1 MDGVYGLF
9 TSIPFENST
18 FSFHG
23 PMTNH
28 RTQEV
33 KRGEGLVCDS
43 QHLIAVRSS
52 NSQANA
58 NSISAAFLE
67 YSLTDAMWL
76 PQHVDL
82 Q

>member
-18 FSFHG
+18 FSFHR
-23 PMTNH
+23 
-28 RTQEV
+28 RTKDYLLHGV
-33 KRGEGLVCDS
+33 KGRRFVVGLYPNGVGS
-43 QHLIAVRSS
+43 RHYQV
-52 NSQANA
+52 NA